1 MAATTPNEAKISLKL
16 MVHKEKKRV
25 IFAEADNHFVDIL
38 FSFMAL
44 PLGTIV
50 RLLEKI
56 PDQKVKALGSLQNL
70 YQSLIDLPENTLSTE
85 ESKLMMLNPRSSHSS
100 ENGDIIKIGLVCEKD
115 LQSKRMRLK
124 VTLQKS
130 KSKFLFAEVEREF
143 VDFLFGFLE
152 IPLGTV
158 VGKLMN
164 GNSSVVS
171 LDNLFASMASMDV
184 GYIKSQGLK
193 DVLLQPQMAWNYVS
207 QNEIFSVNVS
217 KGSQVYCRS
226 NVPHYYN
233 HNKASYAYLTNYTT
247 AFYTEDE
254 KWQAI
259 TFKDPRSHGSLLKP
273 LVRLM
278 LTDDLAVTPISSI
291 STISMLNKLKVPL
304 NDIEEQEVNVGIE
317 EGLRILKASL
327 KSPLPLSDALLKG
340 NNQNF

>member
-1 MAATTPNEAKISLKL
+1 VLILLKMAILSSYPLTDLVFSRTHNYNDIPAKHKQETL
-16 MVHKEKKRV
+16 MQDVH
-25 IFAEADNHFVDIL
+25 
-38 FSFMAL
+38 
-44 PLGTIV
+44 
-50 RLLEKI
+50 
-56 PDQKVKALGSLQNL
+56 GS
-70 YQSLIDLPENTLSTE
+70 
-85 ESKLMMLNPRSSHSS
+85 
-100 ENGDIIKIGLVCEKD
+100 EKD
-115 LQSKRMRLK
+115 ANPKRMRLK

-184 GYIKSQGLK
+184 GYIMSQGLK
-193 DVLLQPQMAWNYVS
+193 DVLLQPQLAWNYVS
-207 QNEIFSVNVS
+207 QNEIFALNVS

-226 NVPHYYN
+226 YLPNYYYN
-233 HNKASYAYLTNYTT
+233 KNFAYLTNYATPC
-247 AFYTEDE
+247 YTEGE

-259 TFKDPRSHGSLLKP
+259 TFKDPRAHGSLLKP

-304 NDIEEQEVNVGIE
+304 NDIEEHEVSVGIE

-327 KSPLPLSDALLKG
+327 KSPSPLFDALLKG